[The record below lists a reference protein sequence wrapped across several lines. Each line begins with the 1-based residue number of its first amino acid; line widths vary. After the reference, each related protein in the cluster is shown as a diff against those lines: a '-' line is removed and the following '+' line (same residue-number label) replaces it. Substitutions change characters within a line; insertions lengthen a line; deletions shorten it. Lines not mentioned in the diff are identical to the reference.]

1 MWAWIKSL
9 PSKFASLKKLV
20 IDPIDQ
26 QVCIVRSSGVAVLGV
41 WLGACAMS
49 LHAGHVDLE
58 KIALSGSS
66 IVGTV
71 GAAVTLKSHSKRTL
85 S

>member
-1 MWAWIKSL
+1 MWTWLKSL
-9 PSKFASLKKLV
+9 PAKLASLKKLV

-26 QVCIVRSSGVAVLGV
+26 QVCLVRSSGVAVLGV
-41 WLGACAMS
+41 WLGGAVAS
-49 LHAGHVDLE
+49 LHAGHIDLE

-71 GAAVTLKSHSKRTL
+71 GAAVTAKSYSKRAP
-85 S
+85 